1 MKATDIKRAR
11 ELSQQV
17 RAFSNGKVAKK
28 KKERPRTLSEKISD
42 ITQYKSPIQP
52 TVIEKEKR
60 VYMGEPG
67 KPGRD
72 GLPGFRGEPGE
83 SGKPGRDGLPGKT
96 PVKGVDY
103 FTDNEIQAIKK
114 MILTELAV
122 PRTEDET
129 PIVAADVAVTPDM
142 VKKIIAIMHSLPE
155 VDKLE
160 VSKGVRNAQSFIY
173 GGTKYK
179 MSELMHG
186 GSSASSSSST
196 AVYGEV
202 VAGSGTAWT
211 LAHTP
216 DTNTLR
222 LFANGQRLTAGTDY
236 TLAGATI
243 TTVLSWDAGTLLA
256 DYNYV

>member
-17 RAFSNGKVAKK
+17 RAFSNGKGQKK
-28 KKERPRTLSEKISD
+28 KKERPLTLSQRVAG
-42 ITQYKSPIQP
+42 ITQYKSPIQ
-52 TVIEKEKR
+52 TAVISTEKR
-60 VYMGEPG
+60 VYLG
-67 KPGRD
+67 KPGDKGAD
-72 GLPGFRGEPGE
+72 GVGIPGKDGRH
-83 SGKPGRDGLPGKT
+83 GRDGLPGKT

-122 PRTEDET
+122 PRTENEA
-129 PIVAADVAVTPDM
+129 PKIAADFEVTPEM
-142 VKKIIAIMHSLPE
+142 VKKIIGIMHTLPE
-155 VDKLE
+155 MDKLE

-196 AVYGEV
+196 SVYGEV

-222 LFANGQRLTAGTDY
+222 LFANGQRLMAGTDY
-236 TLAGATI
+236 TLAGTAI